1 MRISPVA
8 RYLSSTAR
16 RSLTTPIMDGN
27 ATHTLTRLKRW
38 SCQDPTVLPDMDK
51 IRAIH
56 VYDFDNTLFCSPLP
70 NKQVWASPSIGTLQA
85 LEQISTGGWWHDANI
100 LASTGKGLEEEEKTA
115 WSGWW
120 NENIVDLVR
129 LSMEQKDAL
138 TVLLTGRNERGFA
151 DLVTRMFRAKKLE
164 FDMVCLKPAVGPS
177 GQRFSSTMLFKQ
189 DLLRDL
195 VCTYSDADEIRVY
208 EDRPK
213 HTKAFR
219 DFFATFNRSVSSRSP
234 IHADVVQVT
243 EESTTLDP
251 LVEVSEV
258 QRMINTHNQAVLD
271 GEVPGL
277 VPLAI
282 KRNVFYTGY
291 LISPQDTE
299 RFAAL
304 TKNTSDRDW
313 RTLAN
318 NILITPRPAPQSI
331 LNKVG
336 GLGHRMTWRVTGIS
350 HFENKLWAARVEPA
364 DPRARFYSE
373 NPTPTVVISLRN
385 NARPI
390 DAKYISNW
398 QPTTP
403 EQSFEFETVVGEKVL
418 LRIERE
424 TYEDDYNA
432 SNTGRKPQHKY
443 RDEDF
448 PALGSGRDTQKESQ
462 QAHHPSQ
469 LDPTAMQ
476 FGPNVPTGPGQN
488 RGNYTGHN
496 SRGGGVSK
504 PGGGNNNRGGRGGR
518 GGRGNRFGGRGGRS
532 GRGRGG
538 SYRSLDDR
546 QESYGGAGM
555 QY

>member
-1 MRISPVA
+1 
-8 RYLSSTAR
+8 
-16 RSLTTPIMDGN
+16 MDRG
-27 ATHTLTRLKRW
+27 ATHTVTALKRW

-100 LASTGKGLEEEEKTA
+100 LASTGKGAEEEEKTA

-195 VCTYSDADEIRVY
+195 VCTYSDAEEIRIY

-219 DFFATFNRSVSSRSP
+219 DFFETFNHTVSSRSP
-234 IHADVVQVT
+234 IQADVVQVT

-271 GEVPGL
+271 GDVPGL
-277 VPLAI
+277 SPLCI

-291 LISPQDTE
+291 LISPEDTA

-304 TKNTSDRDW
+304 AKNTPDRDW

-336 GLGHRMTWRVTGIS
+336 GLGHRVTWRVTGIS
-350 HFENKLWAARVEPA
+350 YFENKLWAARVEPA

-398 QPTTP
+398 QTLSPD
-403 EQSFEFETVVGEKVL
+403 QSFEFETVVGEKVL

-424 TYEDDYNA
+424 DADQDNHSYANKPR
-432 SNTGRKPQHKY
+432 SQQPRKH

-448 PALGSGRDTQKESQ
+448 PALGSEAPKQSQ
-462 QAHHPSQ
+462 QQQHHPSQ

-476 FGPNVPTGPGQN
+476 FGPNIPTGPGQN
-488 RGNYTGHN
+488 YNNRGNYSGHN

-504 PGGGNNNRGGRGGR
+504 PNGNNNRGGRGRGGRGNNRSGR
-518 GGRGNRFGGRGGRS
+518 GGRG
-532 GRGRGG
+532 GRGRGAN
-538 SYRSLDDR
+538 YRSLDDR
-546 QESYGGAGM
+546 QENYGGAGM

>member
-1 MRISPVA
+1 MDG
-8 RYLSSTAR
+8 STTH
-16 RSLTTPIMDGN
+16 SLTG
-27 ATHTLTRLKRW
+27 LKRW

-51 IRAIH
+51 IKAIH

-100 LASTGKGLEEEEKTA
+100 LASTGKGQDEEEKTA

-120 NENIVDLVR
+120 NEGIVDLVR
-129 LSMEQKDAL
+129 LSMQQKDAL

-151 DLVTRMFRAKKLE
+151 DLVTRMFRAKQLE

-195 VCTYSDADEIRVY
+195 VCTYSDADEIRIY

-219 DFFATFNRSVSSRSP
+219 DFFSTFNRSVSSRSP
-234 IHADVVQVT
+234 IQADVVQVT

-251 LVEVSEV
+251 IVEVSEV

-271 GEVPGL
+271 AESPGL
-277 VPLAI
+277 VPLTI

-304 TKNTSDRDW
+304 AKNTSDRDW

-336 GLGHRMTWRVTGIS
+336 GLGHRLTWRVTGIS

-398 QPTTP
+398 TPTTP
-403 EQSFEFETVVGEKVL
+403 EQSFEFDTVVGEKVL

-424 TYEDDYNA
+424 TADQDDN
-432 SNTGRKPQHKY
+432 SNSYANSKPRPQQRRH
-443 RDEDF
+443 REEDF
-448 PALGSGRDTQKESQ
+448 PALGSSAPQAPKDQ
-462 QAHHPSQ
+462 QATPSQ

-476 FGPNVPTGPGQN
+476 FGPNVPTGPGQTYGNNNN
-488 RGNYTGHN
+488 RGNYSGHN
-496 SRGGGVSK
+496 ARGGGVSK
-504 PGGGNNNRGGRGGR
+504 PGNNRGGRGGR
-518 GGRGNRFGGRGGRS
+518 GGRGNNRGGRGGRG
-532 GRGRGG
+532 GRGRGNN
-538 SYRSLDDR
+538 YRSLDDR
-546 QESYGGAGM
+546 QENYGGGGM

>member
-1 MRISPVA
+1 
-8 RYLSSTAR
+8 
-16 RSLTTPIMDGN
+16 MDGS
-27 ATHTLTRLKRW
+27 ASQHTLTGLKRW
-38 SCQDPTVLPDMDK
+38 SCQDPTILPDMDK

-129 LSMEQKDAL
+129 LSMNQKDAL

-195 VCTYSDADEIRVY
+195 VCTYSDAEEIRIY

-213 HTKAFR
+213 HIPR
-219 DFFATFNRSVSSRSP
+219 LLRYLQSLL
-234 IHADVVQVT
+234 T

-251 LVEVSEV
+251 IVEVSEV
-258 QRMINTHNQAVLD
+258 QRMINTHNQAVLG

-364 DPRARFYSE
+364 DPRARFHSE

-390 DAKYISNW
+390 DAKYVSNW

-403 EQSFEFETVVGEKVL
+403 EQSFEFDTVVGEKVL

-424 TYEDDYNA
+424 THDEYDYNA
-432 SNTGRKPQHKY
+432 SSKASNKPQYRH

-448 PALGSGRDTQKESQ
+448 PVLGSNSQAPKE
-462 QAHHPSQ
+462 HHPSQ

-504 PGGGNNNRGGRGGR
+504 PGGNNNGRGGR
-518 GGRGNRFGGRGGRS
+518 GGRGRGGNRFGGKGRG

>member
-1 MRISPVA
+1 M
-8 RYLSSTAR
+8 
-16 RSLTTPIMDGN
+16 
-27 ATHTLTRLKRW
+27 
-38 SCQDPTVLPDMDK
+38 
-51 IRAIH
+51 
-56 VYDFDNTLFCSPLP
+56 
-70 NKQVWASPSIGTLQA
+70 
-85 LEQISTGGWWHDANI
+85 
-100 LASTGKGLEEEEKTA
+100 
-115 WSGWW
+115 
-120 NENIVDLVR
+120 
-129 LSMEQKDAL
+129 
-138 TVLLTGRNERGFA
+138 
-151 DLVTRMFRAKKLE
+151 
-164 FDMVCLKPAVGPS
+164 
-177 GQRFSSTMLFKQ
+177 
-189 DLLRDL
+189 
-195 VCTYSDADEIRVY
+195 
-208 EDRPK
+208 
-213 HTKAFR
+213 
-219 DFFATFNRSVSSRSP
+219 SSRSP

-251 LVEVSEV
+251 IVEVSEV

-291 LISPQDTE
+291 LISPKDTE

-336 GLGHRMTWRVTGIS
+336 GLGHRMTWKVTGIS
-350 HFENKLWAARVEPA
+350 QFENKLWAARVEPA
-364 DPRARFYSE
+364 DPRARYYSE
-373 NPTPTVVISLRN
+373 NPTPLVVISLRS

-398 QPTTP
+398 QPIAP

-418 LRIERE
+418 LRIETE

-432 SNTGRKPQHKY
+432 SNARNKPQHKY

-448 PALGSGRDTQKESQ
+448 PVLGTERGSQKESQ

-476 FGPNVPTGPGQN
+476 FGPSVPTGPG

-496 SRGGGVSK
+496 NRGGGVSK
-504 PGGGNNNRGGRGGR
+504 PGSNNRGGRGGR
-518 GGRGNRFGGRGGRS
+518 GGRGNRFGGRGGRN

>member
-1 MRISPVA
+1 
-8 RYLSSTAR
+8 
-16 RSLTTPIMDGN
+16 MDGG
-27 ATHTLTRLKRW
+27 AKHTLTGLKRW

-51 IRAIH
+51 INAIH

-70 NKQVWASPSIGTLQA
+70 NKQVWAGPSIGTLQA

-100 LASTGKGLEEEEKTA
+100 LASTGNGLEEEEKTA

-120 NENIVDLVR
+120 NEGIVDLVR

-151 DLVTRMFRAKKLE
+151 DLVTRMFRSKKLE

-195 VCTYSDADEIRVY
+195 VCTYSDADEIRIY

-219 DFFATFNRSVSSRSP
+219 DFFDTFNRSVSSRSP
-234 IHADVVQVT
+234 IQADVIQVS

-251 LVEVSEV
+251 LVEVREV

-271 GEVPGL
+271 GDVPGL
-277 VPLAI
+277 HPLAI

-336 GLGHRMTWRVTGIS
+336 GLGHRMTWRVTGLS

-364 DPRARFYSE
+364 DPRARYYSE
-373 NPTPTVVISLRN
+373 NPTPTVVISLRS

-403 EQSFEFETVVGEKVL
+403 DQSFEFDTIVGEKVL

-424 TYEDDYNA
+424 TPDQDEPTY
-432 SNTGRKPQHKY
+432 TTKPRPQHRNY
-443 RDEDF
+443 RDQDF
-448 PALGSGRDTQKESQ
+448 PALGSDRNPQNEQ
-462 QAHHPSQ
+462 QHQPLHPSQ
-469 LDPTAMQ
+469 LNPEAMQ
-476 FGPNVPTGPGQN
+476 FNIPTGPSQTN
-488 RGNYTGHN
+488 SRGNYTGHN
-496 SRGGGVSK
+496 SRGGGVAK
-504 PGGGNNNRGGRGGR
+504 PANNRGGRGGR
-518 GGRGNRFGGRGGRS
+518 GRGKFGGRGGRG

>member
-1 MRISPVA
+1 
-8 RYLSSTAR
+8 
-16 RSLTTPIMDGN
+16 
-27 ATHTLTRLKRW
+27 
-38 SCQDPTVLPDMDK
+38 MDK
-51 IRAIH
+51 IKAIH

-70 NKQVWASPSIGTLQA
+70 NKQVWAGPSIGTLQA
-85 LEQISTGGWWHDANI
+85 LEQISTGGWWHDASI

-120 NENIVDLVR
+120 NEGIVDLVR
-129 LSMEQKDAL
+129 LSMQQKDAL

-151 DLVTRMFRAKKLE
+151 DLVTRMFRAKQLE
-164 FDMVCLKPAVGPS
+164 FDMVCLKPAVGP
-177 GQRFSSTMLFKQ
+177 
-189 DLLRDL
+189 
-195 VCTYSDADEIRVY
+195 A
-208 EDRPK
+208 
-213 HTKAFR
+213 AFR
-219 DFFATFNRSVSSRSP
+219 DFFDTFNRTVSSRSP
-234 IHADVVQVT
+234 IQADVIQVT

-258 QRMINTHNQAVLD
+258 QRMINKHNQAVVD
-271 GEVPGL
+271 GDVPGL
-277 VPLAI
+277 IPLAI

-299 RFAAL
+299 RFASLA
-304 TKNTSDRDW
+304 KNTADRDW

-398 QPTTP
+398 QPTSP
-403 EQSFEFETVVGEKVL
+403 EQSFEFETVNSYASKP
-418 LRIERE
+418 RPQQRRHHRE
-424 TYEDDYNA
+424 
-432 SNTGRKPQHKY
+432 
-443 RDEDF
+443 EDF
-448 PALGSGRDTQKESQ
+448 PALGSDRVPQPPQPPKDPQT
-462 QAHHPSQ
+462 SQ

-476 FGPNVPTGPGQN
+476 FGPNVPTGPGQHNNNNN
-488 RGNYTGHN
+488 RNNYTGHN

-504 PGGGNNNRGGRGGR
+504 PGNNRGGRGGR
-518 GGRGNRFGGRGGRS
+518 GGRGNRFGGRGG

-538 SYRSLDDR
+538 NYRSLDDR
-546 QESYGGAGM
+546 QENYGGGGM

>member
-1 MRISPVA
+1 
-8 RYLSSTAR
+8 
-16 RSLTTPIMDGN
+16 
-27 ATHTLTRLKRW
+27 
-38 SCQDPTVLPDMDK
+38 
-51 IRAIH
+51 
-56 VYDFDNTLFCSPLP
+56 
-70 NKQVWASPSIGTLQA
+70 
-85 LEQISTGGWWHDANI
+85 
-100 LASTGKGLEEEEKTA
+100 
-115 WSGWW
+115 
-120 NENIVDLVR
+120 
-129 LSMEQKDAL
+129 
-138 TVLLTGRNERGFA
+138 
-151 DLVTRMFRAKKLE
+151 
-164 FDMVCLKPAVGPS
+164 
-177 GQRFSSTMLFKQ
+177 
-189 DLLRDL
+189 
-195 VCTYSDADEIRVY
+195 
-208 EDRPK
+208 
-213 HTKAFR
+213 
-219 DFFATFNRSVSSRSP
+219 
-234 IHADVVQVT
+234 
-243 EESTTLDP
+243 
-251 LVEVSEV
+251 
-258 QRMINTHNQAVLD
+258 MINTHNQAVLD

-364 DPRARFYSE
+364 DPRARFFSE

-385 NARPI
+385 NARAI

-424 TYEDDYNA
+424 TPDEADH
-432 SNTGRKPQHKY
+432 KPQHKY

-448 PALGSGRDTQKESQ
+448 PPLGSKAQAQKE
-462 QAHHPSQ
+462 HHPSQ

-476 FGPNVPTGPGQN
+476 FGSNVPTGPNQN

-496 SRGGGVSK
+496 GRGGGVSK
-504 PGGGNNNRGGRGGR
+504 PGGNNRGGRGGR
-518 GGRGNRFGGRGGRS
+518 GGRGNNRFGGRGGRS

>member
-1 MRISPVA
+1 
-8 RYLSSTAR
+8 
-16 RSLTTPIMDGN
+16 MDGT
-27 ATHTLTRLKRW
+27 AMHTVTGLKRW

-51 IRAIH
+51 IKAIH

-70 NKQVWASPSIGTLQA
+70 NKQVWAGPSIGTLQA
-85 LEQISTGGWWHDANI
+85 LEQISTGGWWHDASI

-120 NENIVDLVR
+120 NEGIVDLVR
-129 LSMEQKDAL
+129 LSMQQKDAL

-151 DLVTRMFRAKKLE
+151 DLVTRMFRAKQLE
-164 FDMVCLKPAVGPS
+164 FDMVCLKPAVGPA

-195 VCTYSDADEIRVY
+195 VCTYSDAEEIRIY

-219 DFFATFNRSVSSRSP
+219 DFFDTFNRTVSSRSP
-234 IHADVVQVT
+234 IQADVIQVT

-258 QRMINTHNQAVLD
+258 QRMINKHNQAVVD
-271 GEVPGL
+271 GDVPGL
-277 VPLAI
+277 IPLAI

-299 RFAAL
+299 RFASLA
-304 TKNTSDRDW
+304 KNTADRDW

-398 QPTTP
+398 QPTSP
-403 EQSFEFETVVGEKVL
+403 EQSFEFETLVGEKVL

-424 TYEDDYNA
+424 STDQDDYENSYA
-432 SNTGRKPQHKY
+432 SKPRPQQRRHH
-443 RDEDF
+443 REEDF
-448 PALGSGRDTQKESQ
+448 PALGSDRVPQPPQPPKDPQT
-462 QAHHPSQ
+462 SQ

-476 FGPNVPTGPGQN
+476 FGPNVPTGPGQHNNNNN
-488 RGNYTGHN
+488 RNNYTGHN

-504 PGGGNNNRGGRGGR
+504 PGNNRGGRGGR
-518 GGRGNRFGGRGGRS
+518 GGRGNRFGGRGGGR

-538 SYRSLDDR
+538 NYRSLDDR
-546 QESYGGAGM
+546 QENYGGGGM